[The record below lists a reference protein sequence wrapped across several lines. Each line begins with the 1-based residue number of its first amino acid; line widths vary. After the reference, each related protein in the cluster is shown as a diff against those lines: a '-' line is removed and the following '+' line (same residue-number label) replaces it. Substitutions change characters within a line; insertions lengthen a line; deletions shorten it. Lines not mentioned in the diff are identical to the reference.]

1 MCYLCFAHFTFDPM
15 LLMRVLLTVR
25 WLLLLLLMMGFVSAV

>member
-15 LLMRVLLTVR
+15 LLTVR